1 MIDIEKLAKKVEAHD
16 DYRVLR
22 RLKHIPNRPNSFDPE
37 KLRKGIYLD
46 VETTGLKDDDEITEL
61 CMHPFDFDTDGR
73 VLDLY
78 TPLHSYNEPRHKEI
92 TPAITEITGITLE
105 MVKGHR
111 LPVEEIETLLDR
123 TQLVVAHNA
132 VFDRPHMER
141 VSKKFEG
148 VCWGCS
154 MEQIPWKVRSR
165 KLENILASMGLFYD
179 AHNAASDCYAGIRAL
194 VEPIDDKSALS
205 HLLEASRKK
214 TWHVW
219 AINAPF
225 NNRQGKPHGDE
236 SFKPREYY
244 WNPGINGQPKAWH
257 KEVEDMEAEEKWLR
271 ETVYVGQMLIP
282 ARFDEVNAFNRFSR
296 RG

>member
-1 MIDIEKLAKKVEAHD
+1 MDIEKLAKKVEAHN

-22 RLKHIPNRPNSFDPE
+22 RLKHIPNKPDTYDPD

-61 CMHPFDFDTDGR
+61 CMYPFDFDTDGR

-78 TPLHSYNEPRHKEI
+78 PPLHSYNEPLRKEI
-92 TPAITEITGITLE
+92 TPNITDITGITME

-111 LPVEEIETLLDR
+111 LPVDEIETLLDT
-123 TQLVVAHNA
+123 TQLIVAHNA

-154 MEQIPWKVRSR
+154 MEQIPWKLTSR
-165 KLENILASMGLFYD
+165 RLENILSSMGLFYD
-179 AHNAASDCYAGIRAL
+179 AHNAVSDCYAGIRAL
-194 VEPIDDKSALS
+194 VESVDGKSALL
-205 HLLEASRKK
+205 HLLEASRKN
-214 TWHVW
+214 TYHVW
-219 AINAPF
+219 AIEAPF
-225 NNRQGKPHGDE
+225 NNKYGKPHGDE
-236 SFKPREYY
+236 SFKPRGYS
-244 WNPGINGQPKAWH
+244 WNPEGNAQPKAWH
-257 KEVEDMEAEEKWLR
+257 KEIEDMEAEEKWLR
-271 ETVYVGQMLIP
+271 ETVYNGRLIIP
-282 ARFDEVNAFNRFSR
+282 ARFDAVNAFNRFSR